1 MIRRK
6 AGVFLAGCVFISAF
20 ISTCYA
26 FGGEQESS
34 LAAAARAAKSQFV
47 PLTADDLKEAKT
59 ELTAAAE
66 RLDQRLKEDAKN
78 GEGWRKF
85 TKLDTLLEELR
96 QAKGPNVGVLNSI
109 YAKFSTGQEGLELV
123 WFVDVRQA
131 LHKYIE
137 RAGAIDNPQ
146 AKVLYEKLLDQ
157 LATDLEAAGT
167 HPNADQAFRIGEIL
181 RWLPLVRQAPELVQS
196 VRSRLVHPNVYLQ
209 ANGELAAA
217 GIAGPVDET
226 APVCD
231 CILGTDINGVGHT
244 VGQTTVCLFPD
255 VEEATLD
262 VILRAVNYSQT
273 TGRNG
278 PVCIYTTGQTEIGA
292 CKRLWIDADGLW
304 SHPAAANA
312 ATHTTINDISAVKGG
327 QLVEHIA
334 WKRAGQQQGE
344 AEAIASEHARSL
356 AAQRVDQQAD
366 EMLQKANQDYQNKF
380 RSPLGERSAFPQTLR
395 FSTTTDTFSVLAL
408 EAAADQLAAATAPP
422 ELTEKNPDM
431 AVRIHQSAHQ
441 QRGGDGALRHGPARG
456 NVANHGGRSVG
467 LRARA
472 AQTGRGPRAVD
483 DRIRPAAADLGELR
497 RGRFQ
502 RDLAGAAFLQ
512 ERPTLSGNERHGRL
526 QTGEGRRR
534 FQGGPPGRTA
544 DPPARFRPQ
553 PAPA

>member
-1 MIRRK
+1 M
-6 AGVFLAGCVFISAF
+6 
-20 ISTCYA
+20 
-26 FGGEQESS
+26 
-34 LAAAARAAKSQFV
+34 
-47 PLTADDLKEAKT
+47 
-59 ELTAAAE
+59 
-66 RLDQRLKEDAKN
+66 
-78 GEGWRKF
+78 
-85 TKLDTLLEELR
+85 
-96 QAKGPNVGVLNSI
+96 
-109 YAKFSTGQEGLELV
+109 
-123 WFVDVRQA
+123 
-131 LHKYIE
+131 
-137 RAGAIDNPQ
+137 
-146 AKVLYEKLLDQ
+146 
-157 LATDLEAAGT
+157 
-167 HPNADQAFRIGEIL
+167 
-181 RWLPLVRQAPELVQS
+181 QS

-312 ATHTTINDISAVKGG
+312 ATHTTINDICAVKGG

-356 AAQRVDQQAD
+356 AAQRVDQQAN

-380 RSPLGERSAFPQTLR
+380 RSPLGERLVFPQTLR

-408 EAAADQLAAATAPP
+408 EAAADQLAAPAAPP

-431 AVRIHQSAHQ
+431 AVRIHQSAINNAAATVLSGMVLHEETLRTMAVDLLGYVPERLKPDEDHEPWTIEFARQ
-441 QRGGDGALRHGPARG
+441 QPISVSFDEGGFSVTLRGQRFFKNDQPYPGMNVTAVYKLVKADGVFKAVRQGELQILPPGFDPSRRQLSAKEVTIKTLLMRRL
-456 NVANHGGRSVG
+456 NKVLQAEMVAKGFTPKGKLASVG
-467 LRARA
+467 K
-472 AQTGRGPRAVD
+472 
-483 DRIRPAAADLGELR
+483 
-497 RGRFQ
+497 
-502 RDLAGAAFLQ
+502 LQ
-512 ERPTLSGNERHGRL
+512 PVEIDA
-526 QTGEGRRR
+526 
-534 FQGGPPGRTA
+534 QGGWLVIAWRRTA
-544 DPPARFRPQ
+544 EKTEKAEKTASNNTGVPSSRTYPNGFSGTPGGGL
-553 PAPA
+553 